1 MSGVRFRV
9 VFRACIFGLL
19 AVALQLSIYFGLVSL
34 VSGWS
39 FALDQFYTYWYYI
52 LGLALGFGTQIG
64 LFTYLRSAIRL
75 KQSASGGV
83 LAAAGATSTLAMV
96 SCCTHY
102 LANIVPVIGIS
113 GLASF
118 VGQYQT
124 KIFWVGLAF
133 NLAGIIFISSRI
145 VKFHREGAGDV

>member
-1 MSGVRFRV
+1 MHAKVIIKSAF
-9 VFRACIFGLL
+9 FGLIG
-19 AVALQLSIYFGLVSL
+19 ASFQLSLYFGLVSL
-34 VSGWS
+34 VSGWQ
-39 FALDQFYTYWYYI
+39 FASDQFFNYWYFI

-64 LFTYLRSAIRL
+64 LFTYLRNAIRM
-75 KQSASGGV
+75 KQKASGKI
-83 LAAAGATSTLAMV
+83 LAATGATSTLAMV

-102 LANIVPVIGIS
+102 LANILPIIGIS
-113 GLASF
+113 GVASF

-145 VKFHREGAGDV
+145 IKFHKGA